1 MRPGALTGMVKQ
13 RSSFAGPMRTQPIQ
27 LGTMQPTLPLMPR
40 ASSEAKAKDRT
51 PRKRLTRAQ
60 LIEAVKADISRRN
73 SLRKQ
78 RAALKG

>member
-40 ASSEAKAKDRT
+40 ASYEATAKDRT